1 MIGPWQHGQANI
13 GQQQTGEV
21 DFGPAAAFDQNE
33 YWLRW
38 YDYWLKGV
46 DTGIMDL
53 PPVRVFLMG
62 ANRWLDLAEWPPAG
76 RDLSAGVLPGW
87 CRAVGGLAEQR
98 RADVRGAGGGRA
110 AGQLCVRPG
119 GPGAECD
126 QRHETRAAR
135 SSVG

>member
-1 MIGPWQHGQANI
+1 ML
-13 GQQQTGEV
+13 

-62 ANRWLDLAEWPPAG
+62 ANRWLDLAAWPPPDVTVSA
-76 RDLSAGVLPGW
+76 DLLPGR
-87 CRAVGGLAEQR
+87 CRAIGGLAEQW
-98 RADVRGAGGGRA
+98 RADFCRAGRGRA

-126 QRHETRAAR
+126 
-135 SSVG
+135 